1 MTQMEK
7 LQAIKGTYDILPEDV
22 VLWHYI
28 EQNIREICD
37 LYGYGEIRIPVF
49 ENTALFA
56 RGVGD
61 TTDVVQKE
69 MYTFTDKGNRSIT
82 LRPEGTS
89 GVVRSVLEHSLLS
102 GALPLK
108 MYYNITCYRNEK
120 PQAGRYREFRQFGVE
135 AFGSSDNTLDAEIIS
150 LAVNFLKRM
159 GLKGLKVNI
168 NSIGCPKCRA
178 EYNKALKE
186 YLGGKLSELCPTCNT
201 RFEKNPMRIIDCKE
215 EKCKEAAKGA
225 PRLLDMVCDECRE
238 HFEGLKNNLEFMGI
252 DYQVDSN
259 IVRGLDYY
267 TKTVFEITSDDLGA
281 QSTVCGGGRYDGLV
295 EQLGGAPTPGIG
307 FGLGIERLIMCMKAQ
322 NVRIPDKKVQKIFV
336 CNMGDDAKTFAMKLT
351 DDLRKAGISASCD
364 NMKKS
369 LKAQMK
375 YADKIKSEYTVIIG
389 DNEISSGECSLKNM
403 TTGENT
409 QIKIKDIAEFIKGG
423 EER

>member
-1 MTQMEK
+1 MEK
-7 LQAIKGTYDILPEDV
+7 LQAIKGTYDILPEDA
-22 VLWHYI
+22 VLWQYI
-28 EQNIREICD
+28 EENIREICE
-37 LYGYGEIRIPVF
+37 LYGYGEIRMPVF
-49 ENTALFA
+49 ENTDLFS

-82 LRPEGTS
+82 LRPEGTA
-89 GVVRSVLEHSLLS
+89 GVVRSVLEHSLLA

-108 MYYNITCYRNEK
+108 LFYTITCYRNEK

-135 AFGSSDNTLDAEIIS
+135 AFGSSDNSLDAEIIS
-150 LAVNFLKRM
+150 LAVTFLKRM
-159 GLKGLKVNI
+159 GLKGLKVKI

-178 EYNKALKE
+178 EYNDSLRAYLKE
-186 YLGGKLSELCPTCNT
+186 HLSELCPTCNT

-215 EKCKEAAKGA
+215 EKCKAAAAGA
-225 PRLLDMVCDECRE
+225 PRLLNYICDECKE
-238 HFEGLKNNLEFMGI
+238 HFEGLKSNLELMGI
-252 DYQVDSN
+252 DYEIDTD

-295 EQLGGAPTPGIG
+295 EQLGGQPTPGIG

-322 NVRIPDKKVQKIFV
+322 GVDMPSKKVQKIFV
-336 CNMGDDAKTFAMKLT
+336 CNMGDDAKAFVIKLVN
-351 DDLRKAGISASCD
+351 DLRKAGVSASCD
-364 NMKKS
+364 HMKKS

-389 DNEISSGECSLKNM
+389 DNEIQSGVCSIKNM
-403 TTGENT
+403 ITGENT
-409 QIKIKDIAEFIKGG
+409 EIKISEIENFLKGG
-423 EER
+423 K

>member
-1 MTQMEK
+1 MEK
-7 LQAIKGTYDILPEDV
+7 IQAIKGTYDILPDDSAV
-22 VLWHYI
+22 WQYI
-28 EQNIREICD
+28 EENIREICD
-37 LYGYGEIRIPVF
+37 LYGYGEIRVPVF

-56 RGVGD
+56 RGVGE

-82 LRPEGTS
+82 LRPEGTA

-108 MYYNITCYRNEK
+108 LYYNITCYRNEK

-135 AFGSSDNTLDAEIIS
+135 VFGSSDNSIDAEVIS
-150 LAVNFLKRM
+150 LATEFLSRM

-168 NSIGCPKCRA
+168 NSIGCPNCRA
-178 EYNKALKE
+178 EYNKALKK
-186 YLGGKLSELCPTCNT
+186 YLGDNLDKLCYTCKT

-215 EKCKEAAKGA
+215 ETCKQITKDA
-225 PRLLDMVCDECRE
+225 PRLLDYICDECRE
-238 HFEGLKNNLEFMGI
+238 HFEGLKSNLEIMGI
-252 DYQVDSN
+252 DYIIDPN

-281 QSTVCGGGRYDGLV
+281 QATVCGGGRYDGLT
-295 EQLGGAPTPGIG
+295 EQLGGDKTPGIG

-322 NVRIPDKKVQKIFV
+322 GAYLPEKKKLKIFV
-336 CNMGDDAKTFAMKLT
+336 CNMGDGAKPAAIKLVN
-351 DDLRKAGISASCD
+351 DLRKSGVSAACD

-375 YADKIKSEYTVIIG
+375 FADKIGAQYTVILG
-389 DNEISSGECSLKNM
+389 DNEVMSGVCNLKNM

-409 QIKIKDIAEFIKGG
+409 EIAINDIEKYLKGAEK
-423 EER
+423 

>member
-1 MTQMEK
+1 MEK
-7 LQAIKGTYDILPEDV
+7 LQAIKGTYDILPEDA
-22 VLWHYI
+22 VLWQYI
-28 EQNIREICD
+28 EKNIREICD
-37 LYGYGEIRIPVF
+37 LFGYGEIRMPVF
-49 ENTALFA
+49 ENTSLFA

-89 GVVRSVLEHSLLS
+89 GVVRSVLEHSLLA

-120 PQAGRYREFRQFGVE
+120 PQAGRYREFRQFGIE
-135 AFGSSDNTLDAEIIS
+135 AFGSSDNSLDAEVIS
-150 LAVNFLKRM
+150 LAVTFLKRM
-159 GLKGLKVNI
+159 GLKGLKVKI

-178 EYNKALKE
+178 EYNNALREYLKE
-186 YLGGKLSELCPTCNT
+186 HLSELCPTCNT

-215 EKCKEAAKGA
+215 EKCKVAAAGA
-225 PRLLDMVCDECRE
+225 PRLLNYICDECRE
-238 HFEGLKNNLEFMGI
+238 HFEGLKANLELMNI
-252 DYQVDSN
+252 DYEIDSD

-307 FGLGIERLIMCMKAQ
+307 FGLGIERLIMCMKARGVDMPA
-322 NVRIPDKKVQKIFV
+322 NKTQKIFV
-336 CNMGDDAKTFAMKLT
+336 CNMGDDAKAFVIKLVN
-351 DDLRKAGISASCD
+351 DLRQAGISASCD

-389 DNEISSGECSLKNM
+389 DNEIASGVCNLKNM

-409 QIKIKDIAEFIKGG
+409 EIKICEIDKFLKGG
-423 EER
+423 EKR

>member
-1 MTQMEK
+1 MEK
-7 LQAIKGTYDILPEDV
+7 LQAIKGTYDILPGDA
-22 VLWHYI
+22 VLWQYI
-28 EQNIREICD
+28 EENIRDICD
-37 LYGYGEIRIPVF
+37 LYGYGEIRMPVF
-49 ENTALFA
+49 ENTELFA

-82 LRPEGTS
+82 LRPEGTA
-89 GVVRSVLEHSLLS
+89 GVVRSVLEHSLLA

-108 MYYNITCYRNEK
+108 LFYTITCYRNEK

-135 AFGSSDNTLDAEIIS
+135 AFGSSDNALDAEIIS
-150 LAVNFLKRM
+150 LAVTFLKRM
-159 GLKGLKVNI
+159 GLKGLKVKI

-178 EYNKALKE
+178 EYNNALKA
-186 YLGGKLSELCPTCNT
+186 YLGERLNDLCPTCNT

-215 EKCKEAAKGA
+215 EKCKAAAAGA
-225 PRLLDMVCDECRE
+225 PRLLNYICDECKE
-238 HFEGLKNNLEFMGI
+238 HFEGLKSNLELMGI
-252 DYQVDSN
+252 DYEIDSD

-295 EQLGGAPTPGIG
+295 EQLGGQPTPGIG

-322 NVRIPDKKVQKIFV
+322 GVEIPRLKKQKLFI
-336 CNMGDDAKTFAMKLT
+336 CNMGDNAKQFAVKLAY
-351 DDLRKAGISASCD
+351 DLRQAGISVSCD

-375 YADKIKSEYTVIIG
+375 YADKIGFEYTVIIG
-389 DNEISSGECSLKNM
+389 DNEIETGVCNLKNM

-409 QIKIKDIAEFIKGG
+409 EIKIDEIVKFLKGG
-423 EER
+423 GR

>member
-1 MTQMEK
+1 MEK
-7 LQAIKGTYDILPEDV
+7 LQAIKGTYDILPEDA
-22 VLWHYI
+22 VLWQYI
-28 EQNIREICD
+28 EENIREICE
-37 LYGYGEIRIPVF
+37 LYGYGEIRMPVF
-49 ENTALFA
+49 ENTDLFS

-82 LRPEGTS
+82 LRPEGTA
-89 GVVRSVLEHSLLS
+89 GVVRSVLEHSLLA

-108 MYYNITCYRNEK
+108 LFYTITCYRNEK

-135 AFGSSDNTLDAEIIS
+135 AFGSSDNSLDAEIIS
-150 LAVNFLKRM
+150 LAVTFLKRM
-159 GLKGLKVNI
+159 GLKGLKVKI

-178 EYNKALKE
+178 EYNNALKA
-186 YLGGKLSELCPTCNT
+186 YLKEHLSELCPTCNT

-215 EKCKEAAKGA
+215 EKCKAAAAGA
-225 PRLLDMVCDECRE
+225 PRLLNYICDECKE
-238 HFEGLKNNLEFMGI
+238 HFEGLKSNLELMGI
-252 DYQVDSN
+252 DYEIDTD

-295 EQLGGAPTPGIG
+295 EQLGGQPTPGIG
-307 FGLGIERLIMCMKAQ
+307 FGLGIERLIICMKAQ
-322 NVRIPDKKVQKIFV
+322 GVDMPSKKVQKIFV
-336 CNMGDDAKTFAMKLT
+336 CNMGDDAKAFVIKLVN
-351 DDLRKAGISASCD
+351 DLRKAGVSASCD

-389 DNEISSGECSLKNM
+389 DNEIQSGVCNIKNM

-409 QIKIKDIAEFIKGG
+409 EIKISEIENFLKGG
-423 EER
+423 K

>member
-1 MTQMEK
+1 MEK
-7 LQAIKGTYDILPEDV
+7 LQAIKGTYDILPEDAL
-22 VLWHYI
+22 LWQYI
-28 EQNIREICD
+28 EKNIREICD
-37 LYGYGEIRIPVF
+37 LYGYGEIRMPVF

-89 GVVRSVLEHSLLS
+89 GVVRSVLEHSLLA

-120 PQAGRYREFRQFGVE
+120 PQAGRYREFRQFGIE
-135 AFGSSDNTLDAEIIS
+135 AFGSSDNSLDAEVIS
-150 LAVNFLKRM
+150 LAVTFLKRM
-159 GLKGLKVNI
+159 GLKGLKVKI

-178 EYNKALKE
+178 EYNNALRAYLKE
-186 YLGGKLSELCPTCNT
+186 HLPELCPTCNT

-215 EKCKEAAKGA
+215 EKCKAAAAGA
-225 PRLLDMVCDECRE
+225 PRLLNFICDECRE
-238 HFEGLKNNLEFMGI
+238 HFEGLKTNLELMGI
-252 DYQVDSN
+252 DYEIDSD

-307 FGLGIERLIMCMKAQ
+307 FGLGLERLIMCMKAQ
-322 NVRIPDKKVQKIFV
+322 GVDMPSSNRQKIFV
-336 CNMGDDAKTFAMKLT
+336 CNMGDDAKAFVIKLVNH
-351 DDLRKAGISASCD
+351 LRQEGISASCD

-389 DNEISSGECSLKNM
+389 DNEIESGICSLKNM

-409 QIKIKDIAEFIKGG
+409 EIKISELKNYLKGG
-423 EER
+423 EK

>member
-1 MTQMEK
+1 MEK
-7 LQAIKGTYDILPEDV
+7 LQAIKGTYDILPEDSV
-22 VLWHYI
+22 IWQYI
-28 EQNIREICD
+28 EDNIRGICE

-108 MYYNITCYRNEK
+108 MYYNLTCYRNEK

-135 AFGSSDNTLDAEIIS
+135 AFGSSDNSIDAEIIS
-150 LAVNFLKRM
+150 LAVTFLKRM
-159 GLKGLKVNI
+159 GLKGLKVKI
-168 NSIGCPKCRA
+168 NSIGCPSCRA
-178 EYNKALKE
+178 EYNKALKA
-186 YLGGKLSELCPTCNT
+186 YLGEHLADLCPTCNT

-215 EKCKEAAKGA
+215 EKCKKASAGA
-225 PRLLDMVCDECRE
+225 PRLLNYICDECKE
-238 HFEGLKNNLEFMGI
+238 HFEGLKDNLELMEIAFEI
-252 DYQVDSN
+252 DSD

-295 EQLGGAPTPGIG
+295 EQLGGQPTPGIG

-322 NVRIPDKKVQKIFV
+322 GVEIPGRKPQKIFV
-336 CNMGDDAKTFAMKLT
+336 CNMGENAKNYVIKLT
-351 DDLRKAGISASCD
+351 NDLRQKGISASCD

-375 YADKIKSEYTVIIG
+375 YADKIGFEYTAIVG
-389 DNEISSGECSLKNM
+389 DNEIETGMVNLKNM
-403 TTGENT
+403 ATGENT
-409 QIKIKDIAEFIKGG
+409 ELKISEIATFLKGG
-423 EER
+423 ENI

>member
-1 MTQMEK
+1 MEK
-7 LQAIKGTYDILPEDV
+7 LKAIKGTYDILPEDAL
-22 VLWHYI
+22 LWQYI
-28 EQNIREICD
+28 EENIRDICN
-37 LYGYGEIRIPVF
+37 LYGYGEIRMPVF
-49 ENTALFA
+49 ESTELFA

-82 LRPEGTS
+82 LRPEGTA
-89 GVVRSVLEHSLLS
+89 GVVRSVLEHSLLA

-108 MYYNITCYRNEK
+108 LFYTITCYRNEK

-135 AFGSSDNTLDAEIIS
+135 AFGSSDNSLDAEIIS
-150 LAVNFLKRM
+150 LAVNFLSRM
-159 GLKGLKVNI
+159 GLKGLKVKI

-178 EYNKALKE
+178 EYNNALKV
-186 YLGGKLSELCPTCNT
+186 YLGEHLSELCPTCNT

-215 EKCKEAAKGA
+215 EKCKAAAKGA
-225 PRLLDMVCDECRE
+225 PRLLNYICDECRE
-238 HFEGLKNNLEFMGI
+238 HFEGLKNNLELMGI
-252 DYQVDSN
+252 DYEIDAD

-267 TKTVFEITSDDLGA
+267 TKTVFEITSSDLGA

-295 EQLGGAPTPGIG
+295 EQLGGQPTPGIG
-307 FGLGIERLIMCMKAQ
+307 FGLGIERLILCMKAQ
-322 NVRIPDKKVQKIFV
+322 GVDIPSVEKQMLFI
-336 CNMGDDAKTFAMKLT
+336 CNMGDNAKQFAVKMT
-351 DDLRKAGISASCD
+351 NDLRCAGISASCD

-375 YADKIKSEYTVIIG
+375 YADKLGCKYTVIIG
-389 DNEISSGECSLKNM
+389 DNEIETGVCSLKNM

-409 QIKIKDIAEFIKGG
+409 EMKIDEIAKFLKGG
-423 EER
+423 EDK